1 VIGLRI
7 SAERQELNSVVK
19 VSNLSPHRHTS
30 CVEEILSNALIKQ
43 APPKHYPKQREIIIR
58 ALVSRALIDQFERMA
73 NKIICASPE
82 AFQGILAEALATNP
96 GNVFCLFTGAK
107 NSGVSWCPDCT
118 RAEPVIDGVLAERPE
133 VTLIEA
139 IVERAA
145 YRDANYLYRTDA
157 KIKLK
162 CVPTL
167 MRWNASAAM
176 SLDDKQSSDE
186 VLVRE
191 LFDTVNDD

>member
-1 VIGLRI
+1 
-7 SAERQELNSVVK
+7 
-19 VSNLSPHRHTS
+19 
-30 CVEEILSNALIKQ
+30 
-43 APPKHYPKQREIIIR
+43 
-58 ALVSRALIDQFERMA
+58 MA

-96 GNVFCLFTGAK
+96 GKVFCLFTGAK
-107 NSGVSWCPDCT
+107 NSGTNVSWCPDCT

>member
-1 VIGLRI
+1 M
-7 SAERQELNSVVK
+7 Q
-19 VSNLSPHRHTS
+19 
-30 CVEEILSNALIKQ
+30 
-43 APPKHYPKQREIIIR
+43 
-58 ALVSRALIDQFERMA
+58 
-73 NKIICASPE
+73 NKLICATPE
-82 AFQGILAEALATNP
+82 TFKSILESALAANP
-96 GNVFCLFTGAK
+96 GKVFCLFTGAK
-107 NSGVSWCPDCT
+107 NTDGVSWCPDCT
-118 RAEPVIDGVLAERPE
+118 RAEPVIDSVLVERSE

-145 YRDANYLYRTDA
+145 YRDAQYLYRTDT

-167 MRWNASAAM
+167 MRWDASAAM
-176 SLDDKQSSDE
+176 SLDDKQSSDD